1 MITVSCPIKQEFV
14 IEVLDGKTID
24 GIKYTFEGKSGI
36 NLKFSISPEN
46 KEEAIAIAKKTIKAT
61 EVGSVLYFQIV

>member
-24 GIKYTFEGKSGI
+24 GIKYTYEGKSGI
-36 NLKFSISPEN
+36 NLKFAISPEN
-46 KEEAIAIAKKTIKAT
+46 KDEAIAIAKKTIKAT